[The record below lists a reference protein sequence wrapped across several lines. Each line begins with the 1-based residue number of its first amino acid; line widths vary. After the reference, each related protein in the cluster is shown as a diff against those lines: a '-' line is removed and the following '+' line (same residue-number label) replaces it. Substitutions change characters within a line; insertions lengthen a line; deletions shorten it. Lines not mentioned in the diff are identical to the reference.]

1 MKTGK
6 IIECMLLAS
15 SWLASSLLPL
25 QSKKQRSKE
34 ANNKLQVKMSHDVGE
49 DSLQCTSYM
58 VDQMVHISKKT
69 LQAMV
74 LLPIQYM

>member
-1 MKTGK
+1 
-6 IIECMLLAS
+6 
-15 SWLASSLLPL
+15 
-25 QSKKQRSKE
+25 
-34 ANNKLQVKMSHDVGE
+34 MSHDVGE